1 MLETC
6 FVLNKGEEGIV
17 DDELG
22 LQQFLNVFPV
32 SIDCLKAEVTIEGMH
47 IGTSDNSNSRVGA
60 SFPMVELKLL
70 DESTFG
76 LRVLKSQ
83 IESSGS
89 SHSTCSN
96 NNKVI
101 PLIFL
106 AHTETISENILKIL
120 VINKNA
126 YQGCS
131 IFESILCNRL
141 FISSLS
147 LFIRLIFSIISFSF
161 RLYYGTE
168 GQCPSFF
175 LRTSPYVF
183 DFAF

>member
-70 DESTFG
+70 D
-76 LRVLKSQ
+76 
-83 IESSGS
+83 
-89 SHSTCSN
+89 
-96 NNKVI
+96 
-101 PLIFL
+101 
-106 AHTETISENILKIL
+106 
-120 VINKNA
+120 
-126 YQGCS
+126 
-131 IFESILCNRL
+131 
-141 FISSLS
+141 
-147 LFIRLIFSIISFSF
+147 
-161 RLYYGTE
+161 
-168 GQCPSFF
+168 
-175 LRTSPYVF
+175 
-183 DFAF
+183 